1 MTRKAQRLRWLGG
14 AGPRPPHGRL
24 LVAAA
29 IAALGLGGGPAA
41 AQGSGPE
48 RPPVKAPAKLGP
60 EPAPAAKAAAPSTS
74 TASTTGASTSTSTSA
89 PTSSSSQATP
99 TTSSQQ
105 AGVVSYTRS
114 APPQQRPATIA
125 RPKQDPTPV
134 KPKATHAVKS
144 AVASL
149 AHTIQRPAT
158 RIALSAA
165 PAGSSDSNRL
175 LFLGGL
181 ALLVLVLGDAAF
193 LAFSAR
199 VLRER

>member
-1 MTRKAQRLRWLGG
+1 VTREAQRLRWLGG
-14 AGPRPPHGRL
+14 AGSRPPHGRL

-60 EPAPAAKAAAPSTS
+60 EPAPAAKTAAPSTS
-74 TASTTGASTSTSTSA
+74 TASTTGASTSTST
-89 PTSSSSQATP
+89 TSSSSQVTP

-134 KPKATHAVKS
+134 KPKATHAVKT

>member
-1 MTRKAQRLRWLGG
+1 VTRKAERLRRLGG
-14 AGPRPPHGRL
+14 EESRAPFGRL

-48 RPPVKAPAKLGP
+48 RPPVKAPVKLGP
-60 EPAPAAKAAAPSTS
+60 EPAPGAQTATPSTS
-74 TASTTGASTSTSTSA
+74 TSTTTSSSASTSTS
-89 PTSSSSQATP
+89 SSSQVAP

-105 AGVVSYTRS
+105 VGVVTSTRS

-125 RPKQDPTPV
+125 RPKPQTRPPA
-134 KPKATHAVKS
+134 KPKATHAVKT
-144 AVASL
+144 AVTSL